1 MEQNPTVLV
10 ALKDIGSPE
19 LHISLTSVLFQRV
32 KPAHCVRRMAH
43 HPRHQLIILF
53 QKHTGRRQLI
63 IQLITSLIVRP
74 VVVHQLSVTTFQTL
88 NVNAFHIY
96 DLKI

>member
-1 MEQNPTVLV
+1 MEQNPTVFV

-53 QKHTGRRQLI
+53 QKHTRRRQLI
-63 IQLITSLIVRP
+63 HFSAILYRP
-74 VVVHQLSVTTFQTL
+74 LCADCKASCRTPVERD
-88 NVNAFHIY
+88 NVPNS
-96 DLKI
+96 